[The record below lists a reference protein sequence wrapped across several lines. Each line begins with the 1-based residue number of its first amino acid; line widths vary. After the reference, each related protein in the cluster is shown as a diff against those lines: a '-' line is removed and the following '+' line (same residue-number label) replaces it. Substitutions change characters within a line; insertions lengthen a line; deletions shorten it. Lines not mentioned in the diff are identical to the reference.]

1 MMIKRVLF
9 IFLVVVLLVSS
20 LCVPCF
26 AYVYQGERIF
36 LSDDNLFKFNT
47 GFITQDIF
55 SKFKTV
61 GGSSRPYYFC
71 KQSDLSSVE
80 SYRQFSN
87 KFTNIQ
93 IFTIRCFGSY
103 SQINSFIDLYNSY
116 YEFLNNIPQSKY
128 PDNPIYLRTTS
139 ESFFP
144 YIPFSTM
151 SEYESLDAGDYFANI
166 GISGLKS
173 ISNSLLKKYAIL
185 GKDEH
190 VYTTDGIDLGIFYA
204 PSLVKVSSGTKY
216 SLYYYSNDSTLDITT
231 SSEELYRCDFT
242 VGFKFRNLG
251 SDFTIGSN
259 DSYDYISYSVGD
271 SSCGLL
277 DFLSYAL
284 DNQWTYV
291 VESVFF
297 RERNQFFVPLNNNI
311 YLPQS
316 NIIISFFDPLLAPYF
331 KARGSNWP
339 SSVTFTYEVGI
350 SDNVNMND
358 LYVNRYITLSQDQN
372 LYNYEGTNDFYYSC
386 LPCSFNKEGF
396 YSFAYLKY
404 SISGNAPFCV
414 APQYD
419 FITANSFRV
428 YSALV
433 ESSEV
438 SSSIQY
444 DSVTGSD
451 YYREPSN
458 WFDIPTYLYNFVIW
472 FCVDSP
478 LISDIMRPVF
488 TISSAYGTLWQDVFI
503 PFIIAGGVL
512 GGFIVFVIIILV
524 IKRIMK

>member
-1 MMIKRVLF
+1 MMIKRLLF
-9 IFLVVVLLVSS
+9 IFLVAVLLFSS
-20 LCVPCF
+20 LCVPCM
-26 AYVYQGERIF
+26 ALIYNGHRIF
-36 LSDDNLFKFNT
+36 VSSDDLFKFNT
-47 GFITQDIF
+47 GFITSDIF
-55 SKFKTV
+55 SQFKTV
-61 GGSSRPYYFC
+61 GNSSRPYYFC
-71 KQSDLSSVE
+71 KQSTLSSVE
-80 SYRQFSN
+80 GYRQFSN

-93 IFTIRCFGSY
+93 VFTIRCFGSL
-103 SQINSFIDLYNSY
+103 SQINAFIDLYNSY
-116 YEFLNNIPQSKY
+116 YEFLNDIPQSKY
-128 PDNPIYLRTTS
+128 VDDPIYLRSTTD
-139 ESFFP
+139 SFFP
-144 YIPFSTM
+144 FIPFSTM
-151 SEYESLDAGDYFANI
+151 SEYESLDTGNDFSI
-166 GISGLKS
+166 GFSRLKT

-190 VYTTDGIDLGIFYA
+190 VYTSNGIDLGMFYK
-204 PSLVKVSSGTKY
+204 PSLVKVASGTKY
-216 SLYYYSNDSTLDITT
+216 SLYYYSDDSTLDITT
-231 SSEELYRCDFT
+231 TSNDLYRCDFT
-242 VGFKFRNLG
+242 VGFKFRNVG
-251 SDFTIGSN
+251 SDFTISSY
-259 DSYDYISYSVGD
+259 DSYKFINYSAGD

-277 DFLSYAL
+277 DFVTYAR
-284 DNQWTYV
+284 DFEWSYV

-331 KARGSNWP
+331 KARDSDWP
-339 SSVTFTYEVGI
+339 SSVTFTYEVGV

-358 LYVNRYITLSQDQN
+358 VYVNRYNTLSSNEN
-372 LYNYEGTNDFYYSC
+372 LYNYEGSNDFYYSC
-386 LPCSFNKEGF
+386 LPCSFNKDGF

-414 APQYD
+414 ATQNE

-428 YSALV
+428 YSAIV
-433 ESSEV
+433 ESNEI

-512 GGFIVFVIIILV
+512 GGFIVFVIIVLV

>member
-1 MMIKRVLF
+1 MIKRVLF
-9 IFLVVVLLVSS
+9 IFLVAVLLVSS

-26 AYVYQGERIF
+26 ALVYDGHRIF
-36 LSDDNLFKFNT
+36 VNDERLFKFNT

-55 SKFKTV
+55 SKFKSV

-80 SYRQFSN
+80 VYRQFSN

-103 SQINSFIDLYNSY
+103 SEINSFIDLYNSY
-116 YEFLNNIPQSKY
+116 YEFLNDIPQSKY
-128 PDNPIYLRTTS
+128 PDNPIYLRNTS
-139 ESFFP
+139 DSFFP

-151 SEYESLDAGDYFANI
+151 SEYESLDTGNDLSI
-166 GISGLKS
+166 GLPRLKT

-190 VYTTDGIDLGIFYA
+190 VYTSNGIDLGMFYS

-216 SLYYYSNDSTLDITT
+216 SLYYYSDDSTLEVTT
-231 SSEELYRCDFT
+231 TSEELYRCDFT

-251 SDFTIGSN
+251 SDFTINSNGSYN
-259 DSYDYISYSVGD
+259 FINYSSGTN
-271 SSCGLL
+271 SCGLL
-277 DFLSYAL
+277 DFLTYAY
-284 DNQWTYV
+284 DFQWSYV
-291 VESVFF
+291 VESVFL
-297 RERNQFFVPLNNNI
+297 RELNQFFVPLNNNI

-331 KARGSNWP
+331 KARNTGWP

-358 LYVNRYITLSQDQN
+358 LYVNRYITLSQDEN
-372 LYNYEGTNDFYYSC
+372 LYNYEGTNDFYYAC
-386 LPCSFNKEGF
+386 LPCSFNKDGF

-414 APQYD
+414 ATQNE

-428 YSALV
+428 YSAIV
-433 ESSEV
+433 DSAEI

-478 LISDIMRPVF
+478 LISDIIRPVF

>member
-1 MMIKRVLF
+1 MIKRVLF
-9 IFLVVVLLVSS
+9 IFLVVVLLISS

-26 AYVYQGERIF
+26 AYVYNGQRVF
-36 LSDDNLFKFNT
+36 LPDDNLLKFNT

-55 SKFKTV
+55 SQFKTV
-61 GGSSRPYYFC
+61 GNSSRPYYFC
-71 KQSDLSSVE
+71 KRSTLSSVE
-80 SYRQFSN
+80 NYRQFSN
-87 KFTNIQ
+87 KVTNIQ
-93 IFTIRCFGSY
+93 IFTIRCFGSR

-116 YEFLNNIPQSKY
+116 YEFLNDIPQSKY
-128 PDNPIYLRTTS
+128 VDNPIYLRTTFD
-139 ESFFP
+139 SFFP
-144 YIPFSTM
+144 FIPFST
-151 SEYESLDAGDYFANI
+151 SAEYQSLGADDDFSI
-166 GISGLKS
+166 GFPSLKS

-190 VYTTDGIDLGIFYA
+190 CYTADGIDLGMFYA
-204 PSLVKVSSGTKY
+204 PSLVKVAPGTKY
-216 SLYYYSNDSTLDITT
+216 SLYYYSNDNTVEISTISDDVF
-231 SSEELYRCDFT
+231 RCDFT
-242 VGFKFRNLG
+242 VGFKFRNVG
-251 SDFTIGSN
+251 SDFTISSN
-259 DSYDYISYSVGD
+259 DSYYYIDYALGD
-271 SSCGLL
+271 YSCGLL
-277 DFLSYAL
+277 DILTYAY
-284 DNQWTYV
+284 DNQESYV
-291 VESVFF
+291 VDSVFL

-316 NIIISFFDPLLAPYF
+316 NIIVSFFDPLLAPYF
-331 KARGSNWP
+331 KARNSGFP

-358 LYVNRYITLSQDQN
+358 VYVNRYNTLSSNEN

-386 LPCSFNKEGF
+386 LPCTFNKDGF

-404 SISGNAPFCV
+404 SISGNPPFCV
-414 APQYD
+414 TTQNE
-419 FITANSFRV
+419 FVTANSFSV
-428 YSALV
+428 YSAIV
-433 ESSEV
+433 ESSGV

-512 GGFIVFVIIILV
+512 GGFIVFVIIVLV